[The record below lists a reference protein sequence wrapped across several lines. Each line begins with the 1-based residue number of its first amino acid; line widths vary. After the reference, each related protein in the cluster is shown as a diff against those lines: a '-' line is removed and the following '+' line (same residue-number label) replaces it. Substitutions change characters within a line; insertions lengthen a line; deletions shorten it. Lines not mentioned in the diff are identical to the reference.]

1 MFTGLIEEVGTITAV
16 ERRGGARRFTV
27 SARLVLDDLSVDDS
41 VAVSGVC
48 LTVVALNK
56 NHFQVEAVAETLRK
70 TTLESWQTG
79 RKVNLERS
87 LRLADR
93 LGGHLVQGHV
103 DGVAA
108 VTEIRP
114 QTGGQLASFAIPVH
128 LTKYVISEGSIA
140 IDGVSLTVARLHQNN
155 VTVSLIPHTLQ
166 KTTLSELQ
174 AGSQVNVE
182 VDLIGKYIA
191 KLMNSADSE
200 KISEAWLQKMGLE

>member
-1 MFTGLIEEVGTITAV
+1 MFTGLIEEVGIITAV
-16 ERRGGARRFTV
+16 ESRGGARRFTV
-27 SARLVLDDLSVDDS
+27 SARSVLDDLSIDDS

-48 LTVVALNK
+48 LTVVSLSK
-56 NHFQVEAVAETLRK
+56 KHFQVEAVAETLRK

-79 RKVNLERS
+79 RRVNLERS
-87 LRLADR
+87 LRMADR

-103 DGVAA
+103 DGVAS

-114 QTGGQLASFAIPVH
+114 QAGGRLTSFAIPEH

-140 IDGVSLTVARLHQNN
+140 IDGVSLTVARLHQTI
-155 VTVSLIPHTLQ
+155 VTISLIPHTLQ

-174 AGSQVNVE
+174 VGSQVNVE

-191 KLMNSADSE
+191 KLMDSADSE
-200 KISEAWLQKMGLE
+200 KISEAWLQKMGFE

>member
-1 MFTGLIEEVGTITAV
+1 MFTGLIEEIGTITAV
-16 ERRGGARRFTV
+16 ESRGGARRFTV
-27 SARLVLDDLSVDDS
+27 SARSVLDDLSVDDS

-48 LTVVALNK
+48 LTVVSQNE
-56 NHFQVEAVAETLRK
+56 NSFQVEAVAETLRK
-70 TTLESWQTG
+70 TTLESWQNG

-93 LGGHLVQGHV
+93 VGGHLVQGHI

-108 VTEIRP
+108 VTEIRS
-114 QTGGQLASFAIPVH
+114 QTGGRLMSFAIPEH

-166 KTTLSELQ
+166 KTTLGELQ
-174 AGSQVNVE
+174 VGSQVNVE

-191 KLMNSADSE
+191 KLMKSADSE

>member
-1 MFTGLIEEVGTITAV
+1 
-16 ERRGGARRFTV
+16 
-27 SARLVLDDLSVDDS
+27 
-41 VAVSGVC
+41 
-48 LTVVALNK
+48 
-56 NHFQVEAVAETLRK
+56 
-70 TTLESWQTG
+70 
-79 RKVNLERS
+79 
-87 LRLADR
+87 
-93 LGGHLVQGHV
+93 V